1 MDILNYEAAF
11 GAEDVSS
18 QKMRGA
24 VDNWFSLYYRDTEEN
39 GRNPCQRIAYTVVSK
54 LARWVFAEYKAT
66 AKGEFARAV
75 LEELDKCRVTAAQL
89 ALIGG
94 ESYIKPVFTGKGFS
108 FVAVPRN
115 RLLVFGRDAA
125 GEPVDVGAVEQSA
138 AGGWYYTL
146 LERRF
151 LTDGFLTVENRLYRS
166 KYPGV
171 LGFEVA
177 LDSHPAYRDFL
188 PSYTFRE
195 PLGSVGLVR
204 MKTPQFNC
212 VDGSNEGVSVY
223 APAAGLI
230 DAIDRNEFLLA
241 GEFERGQSRV
251 FASRDLLRGEGLE
264 DNLFVGLDEDPEQVG
279 LTVFA
284 PQLRHQ
290 AFLERKREYLRN
302 VEAVIGL
309 QRGLLSEVS
318 SMQRTATEISATA
331 AEHCLT
337 VMDFQAMWETAVQQV
352 LSLCVR
358 LAGLYG
364 LQAAEET
371 PEFDWGNGVLY
382 DEEKLWQEYKDM
394 VARGLLAPE
403 VALGWRFG
411 LPSETEEE
419 RAYIRKKYMGE

>member
-1 MDILNYEAAF
+1 MEILNYESAF

-18 QKMRGA
+18 GKMQEA
-24 VDNWFSLYYRDTEEN
+24 VDKWFRLYYRDKPEE
-39 GRNPCQRIAYTVVSK
+39 GLDPCQRIAYTVVSK
-54 LARWVFAEYKAT
+54 LVRWVFAEYGASAKEDF
-66 AKGEFARAV
+66 AKG
-75 LEELDKCRVTAAQL
+75 LLQQLDNCRVAAVQM

-94 ESYIKPVFTGKGFS
+94 ECYIKPVFTGKGFS
-108 FVAVPRN
+108 FLPVPRN
-115 RLLVFGRDAA
+115 RILVFGRDAR
-125 GEPVDVGAVEQSA
+125 GEPTDVGTVEQSA
-138 AGGWYYTL
+138 EGGWYYTL
-146 LERRF
+146 LERRY
-151 LTDGFLTVENRLYRS
+151 LTDGYLTVENRLFRS
-166 KYPGV
+166 KYPGA

-195 PLGSVGLVR
+195 RLNSVGLVR
-204 MKTPQFNC
+204 MKTPQLNC

-230 DAIDRNEFLLA
+230 DAIDRNEWLLR

-251 FASRDLLRGEGLE
+251 FASRDLLREDGLQ

-284 PQLRHQ
+284 PELRHQ

-309 QRGLLSEVS
+309 QRGVLSDVS

-337 VMDFQAMWETAVQQV
+337 VMDFQRMWENAVQAA
-352 LSLCVR
+352 LSLCAELGR
-358 LAGLYG
+358 LYG
-364 LQAAEET
+364 LQTGLVTA
-371 PEFDWGNGVLY
+371 EFDWGNGVLY

-394 VARGLLAPE
+394 VDRGLLAPE

-411 LPSETEEE
+411 LPSETKEQRE
-419 RAYIRKKYMGE
+419 YIRQKYM

>member
-1 MDILNYEAAF
+1 MEILNYESAF

-18 QKMRGA
+18 EKMRTA
-24 VDNWFSLYYRDTEEN
+24 VEDWFRLYYRDTGEN
-39 GRNPCQRIAYTVVSK
+39 GQNPCQRIAYTVVSK
-54 LARWVFAEYKAT
+54 LVRWVFAEYKT
-66 AKGEFARAV
+66 SAKGEFARAV
-75 LEELDKCRVTAAQL
+75 LKNLDDCRVAAVQL

-108 FVAVPRN
+108 FVAVPRS
-115 RLLVFGRDAA
+115 RILVFGRDAL
-125 GEPVDVGAVEQSA
+125 GEPTDVGTVEQSSRE
-138 AGGWYYTL
+138 GWYYTL
-146 LERRF
+146 LERRY
-151 LTDGFLTVENRLYRS
+151 LTEGYLTVENRLFRS
-166 KYPGV
+166 KFPGV
-171 LGFEVA
+171 LGAEVP
-177 LDSHPAYRDFL
+177 LNSHPAYRDFQ
-188 PSYTFRE
+188 PRYTFRK
-195 PLGSVGLVR
+195 PLYSVGLVR

-212 VDGSNEGVSVY
+212 VDGSFEGVSVY
-223 APAAGLI
+223 APAVGLI
-230 DAIDRNEFLLA
+230 NAIDRNEFLLE

-251 FASRDLLRGEGLE
+251 FASRDLLREDGLQ

-284 PQLRHQ
+284 PQLRQQ

-309 QRGLLSEVS
+309 QRGVLSDVN

-337 VMDFQAMWETAVQQV
+337 VMDFQRMWEAAVQKTMA
-352 LSLCVR
+352 LCLE

-364 LQAAEET
+364 LQARQVQV
-371 PEFDWGNGVLY
+371 EFDWGNGVLY

-403 VALGWRFG
+403 VALGWRFD

-419 RAYIRKKYMGE
+419 RAYIRKKHMG

>member
-1 MDILNYEAAF
+1 MEILSYESAF

-18 QKMRGA
+18 QKMRTA
-24 VDNWFSLYYRDTEEN
+24 VENWFRLYYRDTEED
-39 GRNPCQRIAYTVVSK
+39 GRDPCQRIAYTVVSK
-54 LARWVFAEYKAT
+54 LVRWVFAEYKAG
-66 AKGEFARAV
+66 AKGEFAKAV
-75 LEELDKCRVTAAQL
+75 LKNLDDCRVAAVQM

-108 FVAVPRN
+108 FVTVPRN
-115 RLLVFGRDAA
+115 RILVFGRDAL
-125 GEPVDVGAVEQSA
+125 GEPTDVGTVEQSA
-138 AGGWYYTL
+138 WGGWYYTL

-151 LTDGFLTVENRLYRS
+151 LTEGFLTVENRLFRS
-166 KYPGV
+166 KLSGA
-171 LGFEVA
+171 LGGEVS
-177 LDSHPAYRDFL
+177 LDSHPAYRAFL

-212 VDGSNEGVSVY
+212 VDGANEGVSVY
-223 APAAGLI
+223 APAVGLI
-230 DAIDRNEFLLA
+230 DAIDRNEFLLG

-337 VMDFQAMWETAVQQV
+337 VMDFQAMWERAARKTVD
-352 LSLCVR
+352 LCVL

-364 LQAAEET
+364 LQARQE
-371 PEFDWGNGVLY
+371 PVEFDWGNGVLY

-394 VARGLLAPE
+394 VAKGLLAPE
-403 VALGWRFG
+403 VALGWRFN

-419 RAYIRKKYMGE
+419 REVIRKKYMG

>member
-1 MDILNYEAAF
+1 MEILSYESAF

-18 QKMRGA
+18 EKMQAA
-24 VDNWFSLYYRDTEEN
+24 VEQWFGLYYRESGEGSD
-39 GRNPCQRIAYTVVSK
+39 PCQRIAYSVVSK
-54 LARWVFAEYKAT
+54 LVRWVFAEYKAN
-66 AKGEFARAV
+66 AKGAFTKSV
-75 LEELDKCRVTAAQL
+75 LEGLDTCRVMAVQL

-94 ESYIKPVFTGKGFS
+94 ECYIKPVFTGKGFA
-108 FVAVPRN
+108 FVTVPRN
-115 RLLVFGRDAA
+115 RILVFGRDGQ
-125 GEPVDVGAVEQSA
+125 GEPTDVGTVEQSA
-138 AGGWYYTL
+138 SGGWFYTL
-146 LERRF
+146 LERRY
-151 LTDGFLTVENRLYRS
+151 LTNGYLTVENRLFRS
-166 KYPGV
+166 KLAGA
-171 LGFEVA
+171 LGAEVA
-177 LDSHPAYRDFL
+177 LNSHPAYGDFL
-188 PSYTFRE
+188 PRYTFRE
-195 PLGSVGLVR
+195 PVGSVGLVR

-223 APAAGLI
+223 APAVGLI
-230 DAIDRNEFLLA
+230 EAIDRNEYLLN

-251 FASRDLLRGEGLE
+251 FASRDLLRDEGLQ

-309 QRGLLSEVS
+309 QRGVLSDVHDL
-318 SMQRTATEISATA
+318 QRTATEVSASA

-337 VMDFQAMWETAVQQV
+337 VMDFQKMWEEAVQQV
-352 LSLCVR
+352 LALCGL
-358 LAGLYG
+358 LAALYG
-364 LQAAEET
+364 LNGQAET
-371 PEFDWGNGVLY
+371 AVFDWGNGVLY

-419 RAYIRKKYMGE
+419 RAVIRKKYMN